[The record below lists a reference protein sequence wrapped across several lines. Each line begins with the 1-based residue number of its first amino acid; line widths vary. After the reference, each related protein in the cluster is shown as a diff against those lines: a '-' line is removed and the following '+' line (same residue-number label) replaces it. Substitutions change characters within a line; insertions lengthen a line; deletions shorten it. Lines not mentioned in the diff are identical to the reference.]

1 MFPQQGLF
9 DANMVRMITVAQSPP
24 GVKQNL
30 MRTYDTWTPEYIA
43 KGGNVVRAQAL
54 FALAWLH
61 AVMQERRMYIP
72 QVGPSGRFL
81 TQTKN
86 MSLRD
91 DQC

>member
-1 MFPQQGLF
+1 MLTLCIY
-9 DANMVRMITVAQSPP
+9 ITCLVSQSPP

-72 QVGPSGRFL
+72 QVGFGG
-81 TQTKN
+81 
-86 MSLRD
+86 SLSLPFEGPLSKWM
-91 DQC
+91 